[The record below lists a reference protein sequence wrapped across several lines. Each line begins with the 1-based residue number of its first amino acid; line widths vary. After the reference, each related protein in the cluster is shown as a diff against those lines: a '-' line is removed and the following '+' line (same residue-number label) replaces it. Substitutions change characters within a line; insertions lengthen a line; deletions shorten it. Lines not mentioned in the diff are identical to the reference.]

1 MHCETVS
8 QKEGIFMTKTLMQ
21 LNNLNITDQQ
31 QRPLIQ
37 HLNLSIIE
45 GKVNVLIGESGSGKS
60 LTASA
65 LIGQTPR
72 ELKVSYDQFYFEN
85 QPIQSIKPLLGKQI
99 GYISQDYAHSFNNHT
114 RLGKQLS
121 AIYRTH
127 YAVSKQEA
135 LEFIER
141 ALNWVNLD
149 SNNILSKY
157 RFMLSGGQLER
168 LYIASVLMLEPDL
181 IIADE
186 PVASLDVLNGQ
197 RIMKLIK
204 HLAEAHNTTLLLI
217 THNLTHVIQYA
228 DEINVIKDGTIIE
241 SGPISQFKEDN
252 IAGYTKHL
260 LNARS
265 RLIRKEDTH
274 D

>member
-1 MHCETVS
+1 
-8 QKEGIFMTKTLMQ
+8 MTNILMQ
-21 LNNLNITDQQ
+21 VNDLNITDNHQQ
-31 QRPLIQ
+31 SLI
-37 HLNLSIIE
+37 HDLNLAIIE

-60 LTASA
+60 LTAST

-72 ELKVSYDQFYFEN
+72 TLNVMYDALYFEN
-85 QPIQSIKPLLGKQI
+85 KAIHDIRPLLGKRI

-114 RLGKQLS
+114 RLGKQLN
-121 AIYRTH
+121 AIYRSH
-127 YAVSKQEA
+127 YPVSKQEA
-135 LEFIER
+135 FHHIER
-141 ALNWVNLD
+141 ALEWVNLD
-149 SNNILSKY
+149 SKEILSKY

-204 HLAEAHNTTLLLI
+204 HLAEQHNTTLLLI
-217 THNLTHVIQYA
+217 THNLTHAIQYA

-241 SGPISQFKEDN
+241 NGPVSQFK
-252 IAGYTKHL
+252 AGNGSDYTKHL

>member
-1 MHCETVS
+1 MRYEIIS
-8 QKEGIFMTKTLMQ
+8 QKEGVFMTNILMQ
-21 LNNLNITDQQ
+21 LNNLNITDKQ
-31 QRPLIQ
+31 QRSLIQ
-37 HLNLSIIE
+37 HLNLFILE

-60 LTASA
+60 LTAST
-65 LIGQTPR
+65 LIGQTPK
-72 ELKVSYDQFYFEN
+72 ELQVSYDQFYFEN
-85 QPIQSIKPLLGKQI
+85 QPVQTIKPLLGKRI

-114 RLGKQLS
+114 QLGKQLS
-121 AIYRTH
+121 SIYRTH
-127 YAVSKQEA
+127 YPVSKQEA
-135 LEFIER
+135 LHQIER
-141 ALNWVNLD
+141 ALKWVNLD
-149 SNNILSKY
+149 STEILSKY

-228 DEINVIKDGTIIE
+228 DVINVIKDGTIIE
-241 SGPISQFKEDN
+241 SGPVSQFKAGN
-252 IAGYTKHL
+252 IDAYTKHL

-265 RLIRKEDTH
+265 RLIRKEDTY

>member
-1 MHCETVS
+1 
-8 QKEGIFMTKTLMQ
+8 MTNTLMQ
-21 LNNLNITDQQ
+21 IKHLNITDKQ

-37 HLNLSIIE
+37 HLNLTIYE

-60 LTASA
+60 LTAST

-72 ELKVSYDQFYFEN
+72 GLQVTYDQFYFKN
-85 QPIQSIKPLLGKQI
+85 QTIHSIQSLLGKQI

-121 AIYRTH
+121 AIYRMH
-127 YAVSKQEA
+127 YPVSKQVA
-135 LEFIER
+135 RKQIER
-141 ALNWVNLD
+141 ALKWVNLD
-149 SNNILSKY
+149 STDILAKY

-204 HLAEAHNTTLLLI
+204 HLAEVHNTTLLLI

-228 DEINVIKDGTIIE
+228 DEINVIKEGTIIE
-241 SGPISQFKEDN
+241 SGPVSQFKEGQIND
-252 IAGYTKHL
+252 YTKQL

-265 RLIRKEDTH
+265 RLTRKEDTH